1 MQKSSFWHLYI
12 FGMNLRFFVFVF
24 LSSYFPKLKFSMMEK
39 STVGYLE
46 NCLLGRL
53 DSCWL
58 IPSLY
63 SHWGSLK
70 ADMYS
75 QITKQFK

>member
-1 MQKSSFWHLYI
+1 MGNSEIKLLTPLQFWHE
-12 FGMNLRFFVFVF
+12 FKFFLFLF

-46 NCLLGRL
+46 NCLLGGL

-70 ADMYS
+70 VDMCS
-75 QITKQFK
+75 QITK